1 MANKKP
7 APSAVPAA
15 TTVSVSDETLEA
27 TPARA
32 LTFLR
37 GVGTSDPI
45 RLSLAPVGYDAA
57 EHARGW
63 SLLHA
68 VSGFTAPSTAA
79 SAASAAAPDAEVAN
93 AIAALDAA
101 DERLHRIVDASLRHR
116 FPALRDELLAD
127 LKPARGAESVLYVR
141 TLLSRLS
148 KLSGPDGKAALEILS
163 RRSLTPAYRA
173 ELAALVKTAERYTA
187 PTATPADDG
196 SYHDGLR
203 ALRAWFEE
211 WAELARSELSRKDYL
226 LRLGLA
232 RRKRTTPA
240 TTPTPS
246 DPAPVK

>member
-1 MANKKP
+1 MADKKP
-7 APSAVPAA
+7 ASSPVSAAP
-15 TTVSVSDETLEA
+15 TVSVSEQTLEA
-27 TPARA
+27 TPTRA
-32 LTFLR
+32 LIFLR

-45 RLSLAPVGYDAA
+45 RLSLASLGYDAA

-79 SAASAAAPDAEVAN
+79 ADDAPDAQVAN
-93 AIAALDAA
+93 AISAIDAA
-101 DERLHRIVDASLRHR
+101 DERIHRIVDASLRHR

-148 KLSGPDGKAALEILS
+148 KLSGPDGKAALEVLS

-187 PTATPADDG
+187 PTAPAADDG
-196 SYHDGLR
+196 SYQSGLR

-211 WAELARSELSRKDYL
+211 WAELARTELSRKDYL

-240 TTPTPS
+240 ATPS